1 MRNLE
6 WTLYGWPFYNNS
18 HDNSLCSPPV
28 HHGRC
33 CFVVI
38 FSTSRDVVY
47 LVAVFPLLICH
58 FVSILDFGSLF
69 ELEHDLP
76 DELISSNDTG
86 LINGGDLSQLHNTV
100 GGGPAGLG
108 SGGGGGPGGMG
119 LGLGPGGGPG
129 SVGGNQDAVAKH
141 KQLSELLRAGAPT
154 ATQQGHQGAMGSPG
168 GPTTMGQHLANIKAS
183 PGQGPP
189 QIMGQGQQQHL
200 SPQQQANMMQQQ
212 NAAAGMLGG
221 MNRAMICV
229 QQKGNNGQQQPGM
242 MGNQVMNGSPR
253 MGFGNQAVAGNS
265 NLLAET
271 LQQQGPGQGGMRG
284 QQPGAMNKVMSTFVC
299 LFVSPPPS
307 QFNIK
312 SIFY

>member
-1 MRNLE
+1 MCFRSVTTKNFG
-6 WTLYGWPFYNNS
+6 LYKWLSLFS
-18 HDNSLCSPPV
+18 CLVDIVLILSLCCLFSHCIPPLN
-28 HHGRC
+28 
-33 CFVVI
+33 
-38 FSTSRDVVY
+38 S
-47 LVAVFPLLICH
+47 
-58 FVSILDFGSLF
+58 SILDFGSLF

-86 LINGGDLSQLHNTV
+86 LINGGDLSQLHTTV

-108 SGGGGGPGGMG
+108 SGGGSGGPEGMG

-141 KQLSELLRAGAPT
+141 KQLSELLRSGAPT
-154 ATQQGHQGAMGSPG
+154 STQQGHQGAMGSPG
-168 GPTTMGQHLANIKAS
+168 GPTAMGQHLANMKAS

-189 QIMGQGQQQHL
+189 QIIGQGQQQHL

-212 NAAAGMLGG
+212 NASAGMLGG

-253 MGFGNQAVAGNS
+253 MGFGNQAVGGNS

-271 LQQQGPGQGGMRG
+271 LQQQGPGGQGGMRG
-284 QQPGAMNKVMSTFVC
+284 QQPGAMNKVRTSFIHFC
-299 LFVSPPPS
+299 K
-307 QFNIK
+307 I
-312 SIFY
+312 

>member
-1 MRNLE
+1 ME
-6 WTLYGWPFYNNS
+6 
-18 HDNSLCSPPV
+18 
-28 HHGRC
+28 
-33 CFVVI
+33 
-38 FSTSRDVVY
+38 DVNKIT
-47 LVAVFPLLICH
+47 AFHRLICH

-108 SGGGGGPGGMG
+108 SGAGGGGPGGMG
-119 LGLGPGGGPG
+119 LGLGPVGGTG

-141 KQLSELLRAGAPT
+141 KQLSELLRAGPPT
-154 ATQQGHQGAMGSPG
+154 AAPQGHQGAMGSPS
-168 GPTTMGQHLANIKAS
+168 GPTTMGQHLANLKAS
-183 PGQGPP
+183 PGQGPS

-212 NAAAGMLGG
+212 NAAAGMMGG

-229 QQKGNNGQQQPGM
+229 QQKGNNGQQQAGM

-253 MGFGNQAVAGNS
+253 MGFGNQAVTGNS

-284 QQPGAMNKVMSTFVC
+284 QQPGAMNKVMTAFVC
-299 LFVSPPPS
+299 LHSP
-307 QFNIK
+307 
-312 SIFY
+312 

>member
-1 MRNLE
+1 MA
-6 WTLYGWPFYNNS
+6 G
-18 HDNSLCSPPV
+18 
-28 HHGRC
+28 
-33 CFVVI
+33 
-38 FSTSRDVVY
+38 
-47 LVAVFPLLICH
+47 AVFAVFSSSRYVISCLTASPLLTWH
-58 FVSILDFGSLF
+58 FFSILDFGSLF

-76 DELISSNDTG
+76 DELISANETG
-86 LINGGDLSQLHNTV
+86 LINGGDLSQLHTTV

-108 SGGGGGPGGMG
+108 SGGGSGGPEGMG

-141 KQLSELLRAGAPT
+141 KQLSELLRSGAPT
-154 ATQQGHQGAMGSPG
+154 STQQGHQGAMGSPG
-168 GPTTMGQHLANIKAS
+168 GPTAMGQHLANMKAS

-253 MGFGNQAVAGNS
+253 MGFGNQAVGGNS

-271 LQQQGPGQGGMRG
+271 LQQQGPGAQGGMRG
-284 QQPGAMNKVMSTFVC
+284 QQPGAMNKVRASFIHFC
-299 LFVSPPPS
+299 E
-307 QFNIK
+307 I
-312 SIFY
+312 

>member
-1 MRNLE
+1 MDCTSGCR
-6 WTLYGWPFYNNS
+6 
-18 HDNSLCSPPV
+18 
-28 HHGRC
+28 
-33 CFVVI
+33 CFVV
-38 FSTSRDVVY
+38 FSSSHNVVSF
-47 LVAVFPLLICH
+47 LTAFPLLTRH
-58 FVSILDFGSLF
+58 FFSILDFGSLF

-86 LINGGDLSQLHNTV
+86 LINGGDLSQLHTTV

-108 SGGGGGPGGMG
+108 SGGGSGGPEGMG

-141 KQLSELLRAGAPT
+141 KQLSELLRSGAPT
-154 ATQQGHQGAMGSPG
+154 PTQQGHQGAMGSPG
-168 GPTTMGQHLANIKAS
+168 GPTAMGQHLANMKAS

-253 MGFGNQAVAGNS
+253 MGFGNQAVSGNS

-271 LQQQGPGQGGMRG
+271 LQQQGPGGQGGMRG
-284 QQPGAMNKVMSTFVC
+284 QQPGAMNKVRTAFIYFC
-299 LFVSPPPS
+299 E
-307 QFNIK
+307 I
-312 SIFY
+312 